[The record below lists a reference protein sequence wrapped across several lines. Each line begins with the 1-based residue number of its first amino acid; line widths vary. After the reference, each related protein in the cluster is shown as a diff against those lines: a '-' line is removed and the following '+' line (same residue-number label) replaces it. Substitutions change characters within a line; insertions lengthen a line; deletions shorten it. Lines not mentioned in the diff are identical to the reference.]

1 MSTTSSILGVDMG
14 GTKIALALFDA
25 KTLERRALTV
35 LPTGASRGFDFVC
48 NDLLAAIDAIKMPD
62 TIAIGI
68 GVPGLIEAKNGI
80 IRTLPNIP
88 GAEGKDLRFLIQ
100 SHTKL
105 PTVIEN
111 ESRCFAFGE
120 AMLGAGKDH
129 DIVIGITLGT
139 GVGGGVV
146 IHQKIQRGAHGFAGE
161 IGHMLLR
168 PGQPP
173 YKTENKRGDIEQFLS
188 GTAMGKRCA
197 EAQRPD
203 EYLEGAVCEFMR
215 PEIFREVAWLIT
227 NLTHA
232 FDPSIIIFGGSA
244 GRALK
249 PHFGA
254 IKKELQNWLLPTV
267 DAPELAISVL
277 DDAGLRG
284 AALLAQSGI

>member
-1 MSTTSSILGVDMG
+1 
-14 GTKIALALFDA
+14 
-25 KTLERRALTV
+25 
-35 LPTGASRGFDFVC
+35 
-48 NDLLAAIDAIKMPD
+48 
-62 TIAIGI
+62 
-68 GVPGLIEAKNGI
+68 
-80 IRTLPNIP
+80 
-88 GAEGKDLRFLIQ
+88 
-100 SHTKL
+100 
-105 PTVIEN
+105 
-111 ESRCFAFGE
+111 
-120 AMLGAGKDH
+120 MLGAGKDH